1 MFCTHVLCHL
11 QPTCVYKIIPY
22 GTTYFHV
29 RISSYEGTVLFI
41 VYVIVIYVVLVH
53 VQVMIHTHS
62 HNQAYLYLSTIN
74 QYFVLNNIIKLDLK
88 FILKLINANIFLTSY
103 ICPIYWNS
111 FEQLLLRNIRRLMIL
126 FEPGTICLIQYHL
139 ANIYYVFITWMFFMF
154 TFEYST
160 LFYILITAL
169 FNNG

>member
-11 QPTCVYKIIPY
+11 QLTYVYKIIPY
-22 GTTYFHV
+22 GTTYFHIRV
-29 RISSYEGTVLFI
+29 SSYEGIVLFI
-41 VYVIVIYVVLVH
+41 VYIIVIYVVLVL
-53 VQVMIHTHS
+53 THS

-74 QYFVLNNIIKLDLK
+74 QYLVLNNIIKLDMK

-103 ICPIYWNS
+103 MCPIYLNS
-111 FEQLLLRNIRRLMIL
+111 FEQLLLKNIRRLIIS

-139 ANIYYVFITWMFFMF
+139 GNIYYVFMTWMFFMF
-154 TFEYST
+154 ASEYSK
-160 LFYILITAL
+160 LFYMLITAL